1 MKKIT
6 INPVTRANSPFMVE
20 AVISQ
25 GKVVEARCSVQ
36 FFRGFELILR
46 DRDPRDASYLTER
59 VCGICSSAHGTAA
72 AYALEDAAGVRPP
85 HNGNVL
91 RNLILGAD
99 LLQNHIR
106 HFYLLSLPDY
116 VRGPDMHP
124 FVPGYSKDFRLAGRD
139 NEAMLQNYYEALEMA
154 RLAHEMVA
162 LFGAKAPFPHSI
174 LAGGSTVAPT
184 ADVVL
189 NFRSKLKKIND
200 FIANRMIVDVHTLAE
215 VYADYY
221 TIGGRTADMLVF
233 GIFPRD
239 QDDRARYFSCG
250 ALLEGQVHQVNAQAI
265 NEDLSHA
272 WYEHS
277 TAANDGGIGAEKIP
291 NNKGMLNE
299 QTAPNRE
306 KKGAYSWVKAPRYN
320 GRAVEGGPLARLWIS
335 GDYRHGVSTMD
346 RIMARVLETQ
356 KVGQLMA
363 GWLEEL
369 RPGEPVYKPFKVPHE
384 AIGVGLTGAMRGPLG
399 HWLRIEKGR
408 IADYRIITPTA
419 WNMSPRDAEGQPGP
433 MEQSLLNT
441 PVADENEPIEISR
454 VVRSFDPCSACATH
468 VIAPGKSLRE
478 FIISV

>member
-6 INPVTRANSPFMVE
+6 INPVTRANSPFVVE
-20 AVISQ
+20 VTVDG
-25 GKVVEARCSVQ
+25 GKVVEAKCSVQ

-46 DRDPRDASYLTER
+46 GRDPRDASYLTER

-72 AYALEDAAGVRPP
+72 AFALEDAAGVRPP
-85 HNGNVL
+85 HNGNIL

-116 VRGPDMHP
+116 VRGPNLPP
-124 FVPGYSKDFRLAGRD
+124 FVPGYKKDFRLPSRV
-139 NEAMLQNYYEALEMA
+139 NEAMLNNYYEALEIA

-174 LAGGSTVAPT
+174 LAGGSTVAPA
-184 ADVVL
+184 ADVVM
-189 NFRSKLKKIND
+189 NFRSKLQKIND
-200 FIANRMIVDVHTLAE
+200 FIANRMIPDAHTLAG
-215 VYADYY
+215 VYDDYY
-221 TIGGRTADMLVF
+221 SIGGRNADMLVF

-239 QDDRARYFSCG
+239 QYDRERYFPFG
-250 ALLEGQVHQVNAQAI
+250 AVLDGQLYQVDLQAI
-265 NEDLSHA
+265 REDVSHA
-272 WYEHS
+272 WYI
-277 TAANDGGIGAEKIP
+277 GGVGQPGGDYGVAG
-291 NNKGMLNE
+291 NLYGKGMQNKQAL
-299 QTAPNRE
+299 PDRE
-306 KKGAYSWVKAPRYN
+306 KQGAYTWVKAPRYK
-320 GRAVEGGPLARLWIS
+320 GRAVEGGSLARLWVR

-356 KVGQLMA
+356 KVGQLME

-369 RPGEPVYKPFKVPHE
+369 RPGEPVYKPFKIPQK
-384 AIGVGLTGAMRGPLG
+384 ATGVGLTGAMRGPLG

-408 IADYRIITPTA
+408 IAGYQIITPTA
-419 WNMSPRDAEGQPGP
+419 WNMSPRDAGGQPGP
-433 MEQSLLNT
+433 MEQALLNT

-454 VVRSFDPCSACATH
+454 VVRAFDPCSACATH

-478 FIISV
+478 FIIPV